1 MKNRSILVTL
11 LLGLVLIVGLNG
23 LTSSINPRIDL
34 TADGR
39 YTLSETTRDLVDQID
54 SPLIIDVLLDGELPP
69 EFARLKIEVSQFLNQ
84 LRSQNSLIKT
94 NYVSPLEDA
103 ENRPALI
110 AELQSRGLTP
120 ANVSVEEEGKTTQEL
135 VFPWAMANYKNQTVR
150 IPLLINKL
158 GSTTE
163 DRINASVQ
171 ELEYA
176 FADALTKLTLEEK
189 KRIAII
195 KGNGQLDDIYIADL
209 LGELRNYYNLGVVTL
224 DSVATNAQGTLESLK
239 NFDIAILAKPRLAF
253 TEEEKFVLDQFIV
266 QGGRTVWLL
275 DGARIELDSLLNES
289 GSSIAL
295 PNELNINDLLFR
307 YGVRLNPN
315 LVNDM
320 YCTQIVLAS
329 GEGSGSQYNP
339 LRWIYHPMVFPGND
353 HPITE
358 NIEALRFLFSS
369 SLDTVESNMQKTV
382 LLKSSPLSKSEGIP
396 KLISLELLNSP
407 PDPESYSGGGMPLAV
422 LLEGTVRSAYA
433 NRIAPIKLSGVT
445 DTGPENAILVV
456 ADGDVIKNQ
465 LNEGRPLELGYDKW
479 TNNFYGNKTFL
490 LNAINYMLD
499 EKGLLTLRSRAVNI
513 PTLDIQK
520 VADTRS
526 TWQLI
531 NIGLPL
537 LILLGFGLA
546 YKAWRKRKYGR

>member
-1 MKNRSILVTL
+1 MKIRSIILRLILGL
-11 LLGLVLIVGLNG
+11 LLIIVLNG
-23 LTSSINPRIDL
+23 LSGLVNPRLDL
-34 TADGR
+34 TSDGR
-39 YTLSETTRDLVDQID
+39 YTLSETTSSLAEQID

-69 EFARLKIEVSQFLNQ
+69 EFARLSIEVSQFLQQ
-84 LRSQNSLIKT
+84 LRTKNSLIKM
-94 NYVSPLEDA
+94 NFVSPLEDA

-120 ANVSVEEEGKTTQEL
+120 ANVSVEEDGKTTQEL

-176 FADALTKLTLEEK
+176 FADALTKLTIEEK

-195 KGNGQLDDIYIADL
+195 KGNGQLDDIYMADL
-209 LGELRNYYNLGVVTL
+209 LGTLRSYYNLGVVTL
-224 DSVATNAQGTLESLK
+224 DSVATNAQGTLASLN
-239 NFDIAILAKPRLAF
+239 NFDMAILAKPSIAF
-253 TEEEKFVLDQFIV
+253 TEEEKYVLDQFIV
-266 QGGRTVWLL
+266 QGGRSLWLV
-275 DGARIELDSLLNES
+275 DGAKIELDSLLNET
-289 GSSIAL
+289 GSAIAL
-295 PNELNINDLLFR
+295 NNDLNINDLLFK
-307 YGVRLNPN
+307 YGVRLNPT

-339 LRWIYHPMVFPGND
+339 LPWVYHPMVFPGND
-353 HPITE
+353 HPVTE

-369 SLDTVESNMQKTV
+369 SLDTVESPLRKTV
-382 LLKSSPLSKSEGIP
+382 LLRSSALSKSEAVP
-396 KLISLELLNSP
+396 KLISLELLNTP
-407 PDPESYSGGGMPLAV
+407 PDPANYSGGGLPLAI
-422 LLEGTVRSAYA
+422 LLEGPVQSAFT
-433 NRIAPIKLSGVT
+433 NRVAPVKINDAKE
-445 DTGPENAILVV
+445 TGPENAILVV

-499 EKGLLTLRSRAVNI
+499 EGGLVALRSRAVNI
-513 PTLDIQK
+513 PTLDLQK
-520 VADTRS
+520 VSDTRS
-526 TWQLI
+526 SWQLI

-537 LILLGFGLA
+537 LILLAFGLTN
-546 YKAWRKRKYGR
+546 KWWRKRIYGQ

>member
-1 MKNRSILVTL
+1 MKYRSVLISL
-11 LLGLVLIVGLNG
+11 LLGLLIIIGLNG
-23 LTSSINPRIDL
+23 LTSIVNPRVDL
-34 TADGR
+34 TADSR
-39 YTLSETTRDLVDQID
+39 YTLSETTRSLTDQID
-54 SPLIIDVLLDGELPP
+54 SPLIIDVLLGGDLPP
-69 EFARLKIEVSQFLNQ
+69 EFSRLQTEVSQFLNQ
-84 LRSQNSLIKT
+84 LHTENSLIKI
-94 NYVSPLEDA
+94 NFVSPLEDA
-103 ENRPALI
+103 ENRSALI

-150 IPLLINKL
+150 VPLLINKL

-176 FADALTKLTLEEK
+176 FADALTKLTIEEK
-189 KRIAII
+189 KRIAIL

-224 DSVATNAQGTLESLK
+224 DSVATNAQGTLESLN
-239 NFDIAILAKPRLAF
+239 NFDMAILAKPSLAF
-253 TEEEKFVLDQFIV
+253 TEEEKYVLDQFIV
-266 QGGRTVWLL
+266 QGGKSIWLM
-275 DGARIELDSLLNES
+275 DGARIELDSLLNET

-339 LRWIYHPMVFPGND
+339 LPWVYHPMVFPWND

-369 SLDTVESNMQKTV
+369 SLDTVESSMQKTV
-382 LLKSSPLSKSEGIP
+382 LLRSSPLSKSEGIP
-396 KLISLELLNSP
+396 KLISLELLNSA
-407 PDPESYSGGGMPLAV
+407 PDPKNYSGGGMPLAV
-422 LLEGTVRSAYA
+422 LLEGPVHSAYT
-433 NRIAPIKLSGVT
+433 NRIAPVQLSDVK
-445 DTGPENAILVV
+445 DTGPENSILVI

-465 LNEGRPLELGYDKW
+465 LNEGRPIELGYDKW

-499 EKGLLTLRSRAVNI
+499 ERGLVALRSRAVNI
-513 PTLDIQK
+513 PTLDLQK

-526 TWQLI
+526 TWQMI
-531 NIGLPL
+531 NIGVPL
-537 LILLGFGLA
+537 MVLLGFGFT

>member
-1 MKNRSILVTL
+1 MKNRSVLLSL
-11 LLGLVLIVGLNG
+11 LLGLALIIGLNEI
-23 LTSSINPRIDL
+23 TTNFNPRLDL

-39 YTLSETTRDLVDQID
+39 YTLSETSKTLADQID
-54 SPLIIDVLLDGELPP
+54 SPLIIDVLLDGDLPP
-69 EFARLKIEVSQFLNQ
+69 EFARLRTEVSQFLSQ
-84 LRSQNSLIKT
+84 LQAENSLIKI

-103 ENRPALI
+103 ENRPALV

-120 ANVSVEEEGKTTQEL
+120 ANVSVEDGGKTTQEL

-158 GSTTE
+158 GSTSE

-176 FADALTKLTLEEK
+176 FADALTKLTVEEK
-189 KRIAII
+189 KRIAIL

-224 DSVATNAQGTLESLK
+224 DSVATNAKGTLESLI
-239 NFDIAILAKPRLAF
+239 NFDMAILAKPSIAF
-253 TEEEKFVLDQFIV
+253 TEEEKYVLDQFIM
-266 QGGRTVWLL
+266 QGGRSVWLM

-289 GSSIAL
+289 GSAIAI

-339 LRWIYHPMVFPGND
+339 LPWVYHPMVFPGND

-369 SLDTVESNMQKTV
+369 SLDTVESSMRKTV
-382 LLKSSPLSKSEGIP
+382 LLKSSPLSRSEGIP

-407 PDPESYSGGGMPLAV
+407 PDPKSYSGGGLPLAV
-422 LLEGTVRSAYA
+422 LLEGPVRSAYT
-433 NRIAPIKLSGVT
+433 NRIAPVDLNGAR

-499 EKGLLTLRSRAVNI
+499 EKGLLALRSRAVNI
-513 PTLDIQK
+513 STLDIQK

-537 LILLGFGLA
+537 LVLLGFGMG
-546 YKAWRKRKYGR
+546 YRAWRKRKYGR

>member
-1 MKNRSILVTL
+1 LKIRSIILRLILGL
-11 LLGLVLIVGLNG
+11 LLIIVLNG
-23 LTSSINPRIDL
+23 LSGLVNPRLDL
-34 TADGR
+34 TSDGR
-39 YTLSETTRDLVDQID
+39 YTLSETTSSLAEQID

-69 EFARLKIEVSQFLNQ
+69 EFARLSIEVSQFLQQ
-84 LRSQNSLIKT
+84 LRTKNSLIKM
-94 NYVSPLEDA
+94 NFVSPLEDA

-120 ANVSVEEEGKTTQEL
+120 ANVSVEEDGKTTQEL

-176 FADALTKLTLEEK
+176 FADALTKLTIEEK

-195 KGNGQLDDIYIADL
+195 KGNGQLDDIYMADL
-209 LGELRNYYNLGVVTL
+209 LGTLRSYYNLGVVTL
-224 DSVATNAQGTLESLK
+224 DSVATNAQGTLASLN
-239 NFDIAILAKPRLAF
+239 NFDMAILAKPSIAF
-253 TEEEKFVLDQFIV
+253 TEEEKYVLDQFIV
-266 QGGRTVWLL
+266 QGGRSLWLV
-275 DGARIELDSLLNES
+275 DGAKIELDSLLNET
-289 GSSIAL
+289 GSAIAL
-295 PNELNINDLLFR
+295 NNDLNINDLLFK
-307 YGVRLNPN
+307 YGVRLNPT

-339 LRWIYHPMVFPGND
+339 LPWVYHPMVFPGND
-353 HPITE
+353 HPVTE

-369 SLDTVESNMQKTV
+369 SLDTVESPLRKTV
-382 LLKSSPLSKSEGIP
+382 LLRSSALSKSEAVP
-396 KLISLELLNSP
+396 KLISLELLNTP
-407 PDPESYSGGGMPLAV
+407 PDPANYSGGGLPLAI
-422 LLEGTVRSAYA
+422 LLEGPVQSAFT
-433 NRIAPIKLSGVT
+433 NRVAPVKINDAKE
-445 DTGPENAILVV
+445 TGPENAILVV

-499 EKGLLTLRSRAVNI
+499 EGGLVALRSRAVNI
-513 PTLDIQK
+513 PTLDLQK
-520 VADTRS
+520 VSDTRS
-526 TWQLI
+526 SWQLI

-537 LILLGFGLA
+537 LILLAFGLTN
-546 YKAWRKRKYGR
+546 KWWRKRIYGQ

>member
-1 MKNRSILVTL
+1 MRLF
-11 LLGLVLIVGLNG
+11 LGLVLLIVLNG
-23 LTSSINPRIDL
+23 LSGLVNPRLDL

-39 YTLSETTRDLVDQID
+39 YTLSEITTSLAERID

-69 EFARLKIEVSQFLNQ
+69 EFARLRTEVSQFLKQ
-84 LRSQNSLIKT
+84 LRSKNSLIKI
-94 NYVSPLEDA
+94 NFVSPLEDA
-103 ENRPALI
+103 EDRPALI

-120 ANVSVEEEGKTTQEL
+120 ANVSVEEDGKTTQEL

-176 FADALTKLTLEEK
+176 LADALTKLTIEEK
-189 KRIAII
+189 KRIAIV
-195 KGNGQLDDIYIADL
+195 KGNGQLEDIYIADL
-209 LGELRNYYNLGVVTL
+209 LGELRSYYNLGVVTL
-224 DSVATNAQGTLESLK
+224 DSVASNAEGTLASLN
-239 NFDIAILAKPRLAF
+239 NFDMAILAKPSVAF
-253 TEEEKFVLDQFIV
+253 TEEEKYILDQYIV
-266 QGGRTVWLL
+266 QGGKSLWLM
-275 DGARIELDSLLNES
+275 DGAQIELDSLLNET
-289 GSSIAL
+289 GSAIAL
-295 PNELNINDLLFR
+295 NNDLNINDLLFR
-307 YGVRLNPN
+307 YGVRLNPT

-339 LRWIYHPMVFPGND
+339 LPWVYHPMVFSGND

-369 SLDTVESNMQKTV
+369 SLDTVESPMRKTV
-382 LLKSSPLSKSEGIP
+382 LLRSSPLSKTEGVP
-396 KLISLELLNSP
+396 KLISLELLNTP
-407 PDPESYSGGGMPLAV
+407 PDPANYSGGSIPLAV
-422 LLEGTVRSAYA
+422 LLEGPVQSAYT
-433 NRIAPIKLSGVT
+433 NRIAPVKINDAKE
-445 DTGPENAILVV
+445 TGPENAILVV

-499 EKGLLTLRSRAVNI
+499 EGGLVALRSRAVNI
-513 PTLDIQK
+513 PTLDLQK
-520 VADTRS
+520 VSDTRS
-526 TWQLI
+526 NWQLI
-531 NIGLPL
+531 NLGLPL
-537 LILLGFGLA
+537 LILMAFGLTNNW
-546 YKAWRKRKYGR
+546 WRKRIYGQ